1 VCAVCKYDYCGSK
14 LNVNMHLLISLAQKQ
29 IQYPSKLIKAEMH
42 NTQTCNNYAFNLTL
56 FSNVFADPVESYYI
70 SKNNI

>member
-1 VCAVCKYDYCGSK
+1 
-14 LNVNMHLLISLAQKQ
+14 MHLLISLAQKQ

-56 FSNVFADPVESYYI
+56 FSNVFADPVESY
-70 SKNNI
+70 